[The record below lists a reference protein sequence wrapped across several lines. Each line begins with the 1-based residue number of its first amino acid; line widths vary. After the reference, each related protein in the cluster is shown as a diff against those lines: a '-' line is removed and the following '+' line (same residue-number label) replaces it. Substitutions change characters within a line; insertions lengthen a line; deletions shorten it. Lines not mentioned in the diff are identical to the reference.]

1 MIEEFERDIGVMIV
15 ETISIEKHLT
25 EDERERLEADSLS
38 IYSAPETI
46 RTVQIVERKEKRMP
60 STAEVALTLGV
71 TKNTVS
77 GLVCQGKLES
87 AGHGQI
93 TDESLGKYLANRKAN
108 GGGRGRKPHSGP
120 IAKPN
125 IEQKTPD
132 NASDAPRVP
141 SWLKSL
147 ITKAYEK
154 GKQDG
159 AMEVVDQMRHLEDI
173 SLEEVLA

>member
-1 MIEEFERDIGVMIV
+1 MADNRPLSDAERRMIEEFERDIGVTIV

-108 GGGRGRKPHSGP
+108 GGVV
-120 IAKPN
+120 AKSRLKKWQTN
-125 IEQKTPD
+125 QRQSKNGTVAYKVRQEQYRAGL
-132 NASDAPRVP
+132 NR
-141 SWLKSL
+141 
-147 ITKAYEK
+147 
-154 GKQDG
+154 
-159 AMEVVDQMRHLEDI
+159 
-173 SLEEVLA
+173 